1 MQGGLFLV
9 LEPICQIYVLLD
21 ERLDMGVEV
30 LDFELMLLRL
40 IGLSQEAPSVLDF
53 DARGL
58 DLCLFLS

>member
-1 MQGGLFLV
+1 
-9 LEPICQIYVLLD
+9 
-21 ERLDMGVEV
+21 MGVEV